1 MEWPDRNP
9 KKVRTDIKSPKKKKN
24 NAIEFYRFLFSCVI
38 FVLHSRQYGG
48 FGNEPGHFGGGY
60 LAVEFFL
67 IVSGLL
73 AAKGIEARMK
83 AEQVLRAALKMQDSE
98 DSQPAQK
105 SKDSKESVF
114 SKLRRFAPV
123 RAFVG
128 LFSDLCSR
136 YLRLYPDYILSI
148 LLLLVVRRAL
158 AAGFC
163 PVFAFKEGM
172 ADILAIQIFG
182 RSYTINGQLW
192 FVSGLIWASLLANF
206 LFRLNAKIYAYIIA
220 PLFLAGFSAASWINF
235 GTVDLTKNELMFP
248 WAFARCF
255 AMLGLGATLSRL
267 KFNPSRV
274 RTLKAKLLG
283 LLEIPLLAAAI
294 AIMYYSRHSYWDY
307 VCLILLAL
315 LTICAFSGAG
325 VLSRILDNPF
335 SGGLGAISYS
345 MYLHQYT
352 FQVTAIVLFP
362 GRDFTTVVLITLAAL
377 IVFSM
382 LLEFTKWPFAF
393 GRSK

>member
-1 MEWPDRNP
+1 MSKTE
-9 KKVRTDIKSPKKKKN
+9 KKKN
-24 NAIEFYRFLFSCVI
+24 NAIEFYRFLFSCII

-67 IVSGLL
+67 IVSGML

-83 AEQVLRAALKMQDSE
+83 TAWVKDTSKDLQSSE
-98 DSQPAQK
+98 DSEATQDAEDAQGLLQ
-105 SKDSKESVF
+105 SQNSES
-114 SKLRRFAPV
+114 SQESLLNRLCRFAPV

-128 LFSDLCSR
+128 LFRDLYSR

-158 AAGFC
+158 APGFC
-163 PVFAFKEGM
+163 PVFTFKEGL
-172 ADILAIQIFG
+172 ADVLAIQIFG

-192 FVSGLIWASLLANF
+192 FVSGLIWASLLSNF
-206 LFRLNAKIYAYIIA
+206 LFRLHSKIYSYIIA
-220 PLFLAGFSAASWINF
+220 PLFLVGFSVASWMNF
-235 GTVDLTKNELMFP
+235 GTIDLTKSELMFP

-255 AMLGLGATLSRL
+255 AMLGLGATLSRIDFSSI
-267 KFNPSRV
+267 KSG
-274 RTLKAKLLG
+274 TLKAKLLG
-283 LLEIPLLAAAI
+283 LLEIPLLAAAV
-294 AIMYYSRHSYWDY
+294 AIMHLTRHSFWDY
-307 VCLILLAL
+307 VCIVLLAL

-325 VLSRILDNPF
+325 LLSRILDNRF
-335 SGGLGAISYS
+335 SGALGAISYS

-352 FQVTAIVLFP
+352 FQVSALVLFP
-362 GRDFTTVVLITLAAL
+362 GRDFATVVLISLAAL
-377 IVFSM
+377 IVFSAI
-382 LLEFTKWPFAF
+382 LEFTKWPFAF